1 MGSKQSTD
9 QSENKEADQTTN
21 YGLLNL
27 SASHSFHWSHVLI
40 AVMCAI
46 AVLALGKHLFKM
58 HKKRMQRR
66 LSATQPSAPPTYAS
80 HGGTWPHAGVACRE
94 DLQHRSGR
102 EEEGVLPEGKQQPGN
117 RASTSQWNLKRLGAL
132 KIGTRKNMK
141 ENTVC
146 LEALMNLQMRAWL
159 YLLLSVSELDNLII
173 IWYWI
178 IVILF
183 MKPSDDKYSSVLY
196 YMSYTRYL
204 HYLPQDKGLNLYPIQ
219 A

>member
-66 LSATQPSAPPTYAS
+66 LSATQPSAPPMLPMVAPDRMQELPVVRIS
-80 HGGTWPHAGVACRE
+80 NIGAGEKRKVFY
-94 DLQHRSGR
+94 LKGNNN
-102 EEEGVLPEGKQQPGN
+102 PG
-117 RASTSQWNLKRLGAL
+117 LGQAPANE
-132 KIGTRKNMK
+132 I
-141 ENTVC
+141 
-146 LEALMNLQMRAWL
+146 
-159 YLLLSVSELDNLII
+159 S
-173 IWYWI
+173 
-178 IVILF
+178 
-183 MKPSDDKYSSVLY
+183 SDWE
-196 YMSYTRYL
+196 
-204 HYLPQDKGLNLYPIQ
+204 P
-219 A
+219 